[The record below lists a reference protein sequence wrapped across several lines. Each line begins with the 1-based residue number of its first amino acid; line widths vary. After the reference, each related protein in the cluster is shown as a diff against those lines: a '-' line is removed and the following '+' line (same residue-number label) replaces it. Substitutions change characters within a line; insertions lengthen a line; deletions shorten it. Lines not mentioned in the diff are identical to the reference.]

1 MCTHDTRNSSISAR
15 WVPCRVVSTA
25 MTRNINK
32 TAVTH
37 NMERQDT
44 HAQGEQPSHHKPRAP
59 RTSSCHTAIPPL
71 PPSLAAPQRAGS
83 ALRRAKARTLVA
95 THFSPLIGGRPAWR
109 VIFVLHMYTRR
120 VIFVLHMYT
129 HQRSSH
135 TNAHATHAHASKS
148 THRITQS
155 RDTQIQL
162 LPCLFCVR
170 THSLRAHGWGGEG
183 KHKAG
188 REAQRGGRT

>member
-1 MCTHDTRNSSISAR
+1 MCTHDTQLIHFRPVGALPRCINGHDTQHQQDGR
-15 WVPCRVVSTA
+15 DTQHGETRHPCAGRAT
-25 MTRNINK
+25 I
-32 TAVTH
+32 
-37 NMERQDT
+37 
-44 HAQGEQPSHHKPRAP
+44 HHKPRAP
-59 RTSSCHTAIPPL
+59 RTSSCHTAIPPF